1 MVVRVHLHTR
11 LRRRT
16 ARGVVR
22 ELTVDLDPGARVA
35 DLLAS
40 LDLADQRG
48 LMLVVNGRTGKLSQE
63 LEDGDEVHLIPALSG
78 G

>member
-1 MVVRVHLHTR
+1 M
-11 LRRRT
+11 
-16 ARGVVR
+16 R
-22 ELTVDLDPGARVA
+22 ELAVDLDPGARVE

-40 LDLADQRG
+40 LDLADQGG
-48 LMLVVNGRTGKLSQE
+48 LMLVVNGRTAKLTQE

>member
-1 MVVRVHLHTR
+1 M
-11 LRRRT
+11 
-16 ARGVVR
+16 R

-48 LMLVVNGRTGKLSQE
+48 LMLVVNGRTGTLSQE

>member
-1 MVVRVHLHTR
+1 M
-11 LRRRT
+11 
-16 ARGVVR
+16 
-22 ELTVDLDPGARVA
+22 DLDPGARVE

-40 LDLADQRG
+40 LDLADQGG
-48 LMLVVNGRTGKLSQE
+48 LMLVVNGRTAKLTQE

>member
-1 MVVRVHLHTR
+1 
-11 LRRRT
+11 
-16 ARGVVR
+16 VVR
-22 ELTVDLDPGARVA
+22 ELAVDLDPGARVE

-40 LDLADQRG
+40 LDLADQGG
-48 LMLVVNGRTGKLSQE
+48 LMLVVNGRTAKLTQE

>member
-1 MVVRVHLHTR
+1 MIRVHLHTR

-22 ELTVDLDPGARVA
+22 ELTVDLDPGASVA
-35 DLLAS
+35 DLLS
-40 LDLADQRG
+40 TLELADQRG
-48 LMLVVNGRTGKLSQE
+48 LMLVVNGRTAKPTRE